1 MKLMW
6 LPILEAVMKYLESL
20 PELSSYQ
27 VGPVGGAKSPTGT
40 SGQAGVAGKSII
52 EVDWD
57 SETDAEE
64 KRTQVTNLSVYLN
77 IKYKTDSTDIMA
89 SYREMYRVQ
98 NAILAHLRVLLDYL
112 LKNHRIA
119 ANIDGA
125 GVAPFGSTVRPYL
138 GNQMVLLFEWRKE

>member
-112 LKNHRIA
+112 LNCREHRRRGCRA
-119 ANIDGA
+119 FRFNRPPVSRQSDGLA
-125 GVAPFGSTVRPYL
+125 L
-138 GNQMVLLFEWRKE
+138 